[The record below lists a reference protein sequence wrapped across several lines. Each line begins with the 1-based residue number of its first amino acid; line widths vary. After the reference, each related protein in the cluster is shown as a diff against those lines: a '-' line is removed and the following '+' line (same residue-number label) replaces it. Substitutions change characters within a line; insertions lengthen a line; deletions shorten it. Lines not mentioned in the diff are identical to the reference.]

1 MTFCQQVGTLN
12 QELYKDLY
20 LDSSLTWKP
29 NYLMKKTSPVRNTTH
44 ARDVFKKLNILAYS
58 STAGPLGEPDTQC
71 RGGQPA
77 FKGLRIFYYPNKI
90 REEVNYDV
98 TAITE
103 RDGSGY

>member
-1 MTFCQQVGTLN
+1 
-12 QELYKDLY
+12 
-20 LDSSLTWKP
+20 
-29 NYLMKKTSPVRNTTH
+29 MKKTSPVRNTTR
-44 ARDVFKKLNILAYS
+44 ARDVFKKLNTLAYS

-90 REEVNYDV
+90 REEVNRDV